1 MIMILNKL
9 FQVILLMTLTTVG
22 FSQVA
27 TLSAIVNGK
36 KTSEKIITGIAGKLT
51 VQRVKY
57 KNVHSLTLV
66 LNHRVSGVYKRS
78 VEFTNESGTP
88 VYQVQ
93 ESKSKRGFFII
104 NLSEAR
110 HIVFKER
117 LLKLYLLEDPSN
129 DLMALPSRRNLLIEI
144 HFI

>member
-1 MIMILNKL
+1 
-9 FQVILLMTLTTVG
+9 MTFTTVG

-36 KTSEKIITGIAGKLT
+36 KTSEKIITETAGKLT

-66 LNHRVSGVYKRS
+66 LNHHGSSVYKRS

-88 VYQVQ
+88 VYHVQ
-93 ESKSKRGFFII
+93 ESKSKRGLFII
-104 NLSEAR
+104 NLSQAR
-110 HIVFKER
+110 HIIAKER

>member
-1 MIMILNKL
+1 MILNK
-9 FQVILLMTLTTVG
+9 FVQVFLLMTLNIVG
-22 FSQVA
+22 FSQIA
-27 TLSAIVNGK
+27 TLSAIINGK
-36 KTSEKIITGIAGKLT
+36 KTGEKIITETPAKLT

-66 LNHRVSGVYKRS
+66 LNHTASSVYKRS

-88 VYQVQ
+88 VYLIH
-93 ESKSKRGFFII
+93 ESKSKLGFFII
-104 NLSEAR
+104 NLSQAR
-110 HIVFKER
+110 HIISNER